1 MERSL
6 PNRNSRRFNWS
17 PVQLVA
23 NSIGL
28 RSHPDI
34 SDRGRVGDDGPSQWI
49 RSPDSQSA
57 IAVRNRSPE
66 SGPLNPRKLP
76 DRAQARWQSI
86 RTRRLAKQFGAE
98 FFVGR
103 IDQAL
108 DHLVGLVARQC
119 RVVLLQFDGHQQSFS
134 IRAIAFGIAISFLVL
149 EFL

>member
-49 RSPDSQSA
+49 RSPDSQSG
-57 IAVRNRSPE
+57 IAVR
-66 SGPLNPRKLP
+66 NPRKLP
-76 DRAQARWQSI
+76 DRAQTRWQSI
-86 RTRRLAKQFGAE
+86 RARRLAKQFGAE

-119 RVVLLQFDGHQQSFS
+119 RVVLLQFDGHQESFS